1 MKTENFKRNEKLKQ
15 AKKRDKKV
23 VITDIAIRKVPYI
36 KYVGLDNTQNTLMQQ
51 IARKVLILAKEM
63 NHSNEVAITCDIDS
77 NEPMKNMGVS
87 FGAEYQVDISADT
100 KSYHLLNSEE
110 YQTVVVVHNHPST
123 KTFSVIDLNFLLF
136 CDNIKI
142 LAVVTNQGNV
152 HYILKEQNYDRMEAM
167 IVLKKCIVKHECDK
181 RNAMYH
187 AAIDFLA
194 VCNEVGLY
202 YE

>member
-1 MKTENFKRNEKLKQ
+1 MKTENFKRNE
-15 AKKRDKKV
+15 
-23 VITDIAIRKVPYI
+23 
-36 KYVGLDNTQNTLMQQ
+36 
-51 IARKVLILAKEM
+51 
-63 NHSNEVAITCDIDS
+63 
-77 NEPMKNMGVS
+77 
-87 FGAEYQVDISADT
+87 
-100 KSYHLLNSEE
+100 SEE

-123 KTFSVIDLNFLLF
+123 KTFSVIDLKFLLF

-152 HYILKEQNYDRMEAM
+152 HYILKEQNYDRMEAI
-167 IVLKKCIVKHECDK
+167 IVLKKCIAKHESDK